1 MLFEKINFN
10 CFVTPV
16 THFKVGLLFTLLQL
30 VEIVARNFDY
40 LCAGGTIS
48 QHCAV
53 YNIMQ
58 VKLFVVGEIS
68 RLYST
73 ELTAFLL
80 SNYCN
85 SVDRLGVF
93 LGHCNILQCPVLR
106 RWRL

>member
-10 CFVTPV
+10 RFVTPV

-30 VEIVARNFDY
+30 VEVVARNFDY
-40 LCAGGTIS
+40 LCTGGTIS

-58 VKLFVVGEIS
+58 VKLFVISEIS

-73 ELTAFLL
+73 ELATFLL
-80 SNYCN
+80 NYYCN
-85 SVDRLGVF
+85 SVYWLGVF
-93 LGHCNILQCPVLR
+93 FGYFNTLLCPVLR

>member
-30 VEIVARNFDY
+30 VEIVARYFDY

-53 YNIMQ
+53 YYIMQ

-73 ELTAFLL
+73 ELATFLL
-80 SNYCN
+80 NYYCN

-93 LGHCNILQCPVLR
+93 FGYFNTLLCPVLR